1 MSPANPPLDTQEV
14 HAYVDGW
21 LAPERRA
28 AVEAALAED
37 AELAATVAAYQRQNR
52 TLRQAVAALAESE
65 TPDRLLAVLRRRRAP
80 ALLPALLRIAA
91 ALVLLFVGGVGGWVL
106 NDRLGGEA
114 PAAERF
120 VAEAMIAHQVFVNE
134 RRHAVEV
141 AADERA
147 HLDTWLGNRLG
158 GEFYAPELSE
168 AGLVFVGGRLLP
180 SEAGGRAAQLMY
192 EEADGQRVT
201 CYIAADGA
209 RLTPEPLVERRG
221 DITVFAWQAGELA
234 YAVAASY
241 DEQHLK
247 QIAGLVNRQ
256 IEWGAE
262 P

>member
-1 MSPANPPLDTQEV
+1 MSNTTPPLDDREL

-21 LAPERRA
+21 LEPERRA

-52 TLRQAVAALAESE
+52 TLKQAVAALAESE
-65 TPDRLLAVLRRRRAP
+65 APERLLAVVRRGRGSAR
-80 ALLPALLRIAA
+80 LPGLLRIAA
-91 ALVLLFVGGVGGWVL
+91 ALALLVVGGVGGWLL

-114 PAAERF
+114 AMSERF
-120 VAEAMIAHQVFVNE
+120 VAEAVIAHQVFVNE

-141 AADERA
+141 AADDRA
-147 HLDTWLGNRLG
+147 HLDSWLGNRLG

-192 EEADGQRVT
+192 EAADGRRVT

-209 RLTPEPLVERRG
+209 RLTPEPLLEKRG

-234 YAVAASY
+234 YAVAASD

-247 QIAGLVNRQ
+247 EIAGLVNRQ
-256 IEWGAE
+256 LKWGGD